1 MRYYLSFIIFFVG
14 SALFAQDPVK
24 NLVDKLAGSYLEN
37 GNGALVIGVKANGVS
52 RIYYYGKKAIDKNVL
67 PDSSD
72 IFEIGGITE
81 TFTNIVLADKAIKG
95 EVSIDGRLQDY
106 LDENVPAVVYQP
118 FICKPVDL
126 VDPSTIKWSQY
137 SEKYFPFHLRQR
149 DGAENTLGVLKFMFS
164 NPYAIYLH
172 DTNSRT
178 LFSKENRWLSHGC
191 IRLDKAKNFAQ
202 LLCET
207 STYNFN
213 TDSLN
218 RYMLIK
224 SRIKVAIY
232 PEIPIHIR
240 YYSIEADS
248 NNVNFYPDVY
258 QIDSKMHQALQ
269 NN

>member
-1 MRYYLSFIIFFVG
+1 LKKDTTYLTS
-14 SALFAQDPVK
+14 
-24 NLVDKLAGSYLEN
+24 EN
-37 GNGALVIGVKANGVS
+37 FE
-52 RIYYYGKKAIDKNVL
+52 VL
-67 PDSSD
+67 DRR
-72 IFEIGGITE
+72 
-81 TFTNIVLADKAIKG
+81 N
-95 EVSIDGRLQDY
+95 
-106 LDENVPAVVYQP
+106 N
-118 FICKPVDL
+118 L

-149 DGAENTLGVLKFMFS
+149 DGTENTLGVLKFMFS

-218 RYMLIK
+218 RYMEIK

-240 YYSIEADS
+240 YYSIEADT
-248 NNVNFYPDVY
+248 NNVNFYPDIY
-258 QIDSKMHQALQ
+258 QIDNKMHQALQ